1 MVKKKKNAAD
11 DTEADASSFLCDK
24 EFDDEEE
31 IFIDDDPRLD
41 ETLMSGDETAIKH
54 VVDVYNGL
62 DCVYGEYYRS
72 YNSSFLKFLIRF
84 IPLLILVG
92 FAAFGGLLIY
102 FCIQRGIFGENLSVL
117 TFLLGAFL
125 LVFFLPV
132 YAWFFECFTAYVQY
146 RHAEYVLTDRRV
158 IAKKWRWGRY
168 LEIADYKKIIT
179 INHVLKRAGKPFK
192 AGDVVISLKKIV
204 LKALADPADTAREL
218 RKIVKSAK
226 EGKGVS

>member
-1 MVKKKKNAAD
+1 MEKKEKGYVDPDPKEISEVIKNG
-11 DTEADASSFLCDK
+11 
-24 EFDDEEE
+24 EE
-31 IFIDDDPRLD
+31 ILWRGKPVRSAFLA
-41 ETLMSGDETAIKH
+41 ETIFGFFHIAI
-54 VVDVYNGL
+54 L
-62 DCVYGEYYRS
+62 
-72 YNSSFLKFLIRF
+72 
-84 IPLLILVG
+84 

-179 INHVLKRAGKPFK
+179 INHVLKRTGKPFK
-192 AGDVVISLKKIV
+192 AGDVVISLKNKKIV
-204 LKALADPADTAREL
+204 LKALSDPADTAREL
-218 RKIVKSAK
+218 RKIVKAAK

>member
-1 MVKKKKNAAD
+1 MV
-11 DTEADASSFLCDK
+11 
-24 EFDDEEE
+24 
-31 IFIDDDPRLD
+31 
-41 ETLMSGDETAIKH
+41 
-54 VVDVYNGL
+54 
-62 DCVYGEYYRS
+62 
-72 YNSSFLKFLIRF
+72 
-84 IPLLILVG
+84 
-92 FAAFGGLLIY
+92 
-102 FCIQRGIFGENLSVL
+102 
-117 TFLLGAFL
+117 
-125 LVFFLPV
+125 
-132 YAWFFECFTAYVQY
+132 FECFTAYVQY

-179 INHVLKRAGKPFK
+179 INHVLKRAGKTFK